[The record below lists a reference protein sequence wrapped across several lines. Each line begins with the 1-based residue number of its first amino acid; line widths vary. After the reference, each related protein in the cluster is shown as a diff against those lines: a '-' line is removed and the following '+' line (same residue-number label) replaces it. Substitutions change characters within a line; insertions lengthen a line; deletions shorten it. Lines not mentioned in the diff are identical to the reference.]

1 MKKYLLLLMFP
12 VLFNSHVLYAGSPSK
27 GNEKYLSQSY
37 VDSSIG
43 KAFYLL
49 TEATNMAG
57 VGFRQKEAIDEAR
70 RIAQNLKQLAKGDP
84 NERYV
89 LWKASELEAQ
99 LYLEEKDL
107 VLQQF
112 NKGKVSVN
120 QLISRYNL
128 EVGRVRPDFASL
140 KRLHMQISQLDD
152 TKANE
157 MASSYNKRHRAIS
170 RELLFSLEKAIMTGD
185 LKKAR
190 EELGYC
196 LRNKIYLGIS
206 DYKYSQLEKQVE
218 GLTLAVERK
227 PSIEKDLTEAREGLK
242 QNRLQT
248 AREKI
253 ASAKHYFSQIKMY
266 LPQDESAS
274 ISSNIDLTSRLLGSK
289 EDSLVQVNLSI
300 LKNKGVQAANDYL
313 KNILR
318 PAGVSRDK
326 TAYVDNAIL
335 SISSPDTSRI
345 SREIGKMA
353 ASEDYENS
361 TSSTALS
368 DLLASAKRK
377 AQQKMDSIQAIEN
390 ARLRELQIENAREDS
405 ILMITQAALRR
416 NQDSATSLSIELY
429 TLLENNK
436 ADQAKKLFSQ
446 NRPFLY
452 KYMWRDAFDILETT
466 LKQFDSSPVENVVTL
481 SYVSSA
487 PSQKTQQ
494 YTQEQ
499 ILEANQQKA
508 QQEIIKIYT
517 MLENNEVV
525 AAYNHF
531 SKIRS
536 PLQRYLEKEVFNM
549 LELTLTQAYKT
560 SSSW

>member
-1 MKKYLLLLMFP
+1 MKKYLRLFILP
-12 VLFNSHVLYAGSPSK
+12 VLFSSGLLYAGSSAK
-27 GNEKYLSQSY
+27 EKEKYLSQSY

-70 RIAQNLKQLAKGDP
+70 RIAQSLKHLAKGDP

-107 VLQQF
+107 VLQQLS
-112 NKGKVSVN
+112 KGKISVN

-140 KRLHMQISQLDD
+140 KRLHMQISQLDN

-170 RELLFSLEKAIMTGD
+170 RELLFSLEKAIMSGD

-196 LRNKIYLGIS
+196 LRNKTYLGIS
-206 DYKYSQLEKQVE
+206 DYKYNQLEKKVE

-227 PSIEKDLTEAREGLK
+227 PSIEKDLTGARDDLRK
-242 QNRLQT
+242 NRLQT
-248 AREKI
+248 ARDKI
-253 ASAKHYFSQIKMY
+253 ASAKHYFSGIKTY
-266 LPQDESAS
+266 LPQNESAS
-274 ISSNIDLTSRLLGSK
+274 ISSSIDLTSRLLSSK
-289 EDSLVQVNLSI
+289 EDSLVQINLGI
-300 LKNKGVQAANDYL
+300 LKTKGVQAANDYL
-313 KNILR
+313 KNTLR
-318 PAGVSRDK
+318 PSGVSRDK
-326 TAYVDNAIL
+326 AAYVDNAIL
-335 SISSPDTSRI
+335 SISSPDTSKI

-353 ASEDYENS
+353 ASDDYENNGN
-361 TSSTALS
+361 SSALT

-390 ARLRELQIENAREDS
+390 ARLRELQIENARQDS
-405 ILMITQAALRR
+405 ILMIAQAALRK
-416 NQDSATSLSIELY
+416 NQDSATSLSIHLY
-429 TLLENNK
+429 TLLENDK
-436 ADQAKKLFSQ
+436 ADQAKKLFNRS
-446 NRPFLY
+446 RPFLS
-452 KYMWRDAFDILETT
+452 KYMWQDGFDILEST
-466 LKQFDSSPVENVVTL
+466 LNQFDASPVEKVVTV

-487 PSQKTQQ
+487 PSQKTQ
-494 YTQEQ
+494 YSQEQ
-499 ILEANQQKA
+499 VFEANQQKA
-508 QQEIIKIYT
+508 QQEIIKLYT
-517 MLENNEVV
+517 MLENNQITE
-525 AAYNHF
+525 AYNHF

-549 LELTLTQAYKT
+549 LELTLTEAYKT

>member
-1 MKKYLLLLMFP
+1 MKKILLFFIVAVLLNSD
-12 VLFNSHVLYAGSPSK
+12 VLHAGSPAK
-27 GNEKYLSQSY
+27 ENEKYLSQSY

-49 TEATNMAG
+49 TEATSMAG

-107 VLQQF
+107 VLQQL
-112 NKGKVSVN
+112 NKGNISVN

-140 KRLHMQISQLDD
+140 KRLHMQISQLDN

-170 RELLFSLEKAIMTGD
+170 RELLFSLEKAIMSGD

-196 LRNKIYLGIS
+196 LRNKNYLGIS
-206 DYKYSQLEKQVE
+206 DYKYSQLEKKVE

-227 PSIEKDLTEAREGLK
+227 PSIEKDLTEARNDLK
-242 QNRLQT
+242 QNRLQS
-248 AREKI
+248 ARDKI
-253 ASAKHYFSQIKMY
+253 ASAKHYFSGIKMY
-266 LPQDESAS
+266 LPQDESTS
-274 ISSNIDLTSRLLGSK
+274 ISSSIELTSRLLSSK

-300 LKNKGVQAANDYL
+300 LKHKGVQAANDYL
-313 KNILR
+313 KNTLR

-326 TAYVDNAIL
+326 AAYVDNAIL
-335 SISSPDTSRI
+335 SISSPDTSKI

-353 ASEDYENS
+353 ASDDFENS
-361 TSSTALS
+361 ANSTALT

-390 ARLRELQIENAREDS
+390 ARLRELQIENARQDS
-405 ILMITQAALRR
+405 ILMVTQAALRK
-416 NQDSATSLSIELY
+416 NQDSATSLSIHLY

-436 ADQAKKLFSQ
+436 AGQAKKLFTQ

-452 KYMWRDAFDILETT
+452 KYMWRDAFDILEST
-466 LKQFDSSPVENVVTL
+466 LKQFDTSPVENVVTV
-481 SYVSSA
+481 SYVPSA
-487 PSQKTQQ
+487 PSPKTQ

-499 ILEANQQKA
+499 IFEANQQKA

-517 MLENNEVV
+517 MLENNQVV

-536 PLQRYLEKEVFNM
+536 PLQRYLDKEVFNM
-549 LELTLTQAYKT
+549 LELTLTEAYKT

>member
-1 MKKYLLLLMFP
+1 
-12 VLFNSHVLYAGSPSK
+12 
-27 GNEKYLSQSY
+27 
-37 VDSSIG
+37 
-43 KAFYLL
+43 
-49 TEATNMAG
+49 MAG
-57 VGFRQKEAIDEAR
+57 IGFRQKEAIDEAR

-107 VLQQF
+107 VLQQL

-140 KRLHMQISQLDD
+140 KRLHMQISQLDN
-152 TKANE
+152 TKADE

-170 RELLFSLEKAIMTGD
+170 RELLFSLEKAIMSGD

-206 DYKYSQLEKQVE
+206 DNKYSQLEKQVE

-227 PSIEKDLTEAREGLK
+227 PSIEKDLALAREDLK
-242 QNRLQT
+242 LNRLQS
-248 AREKI
+248 ARDKI
-253 ASAKHYFSQIKMY
+253 ASAKHYFSGIKMY

-274 ISSNIDLTSRLLGSK
+274 ISSSIDLASRLLCSK

-300 LKNKGVQAANDYL
+300 LNHKGVQAANDYL
-313 KNILR
+313 KNTLR

-326 TAYVDNAIL
+326 AAYVDNAII
-335 SISSPDTSRI
+335 SISSPDTSKI
-345 SREIGKMA
+345 SQEIGKMA
-353 ASEDYENS
+353 VSEDYDNNAN
-361 TSSTALS
+361 STALT

-390 ARLRELQIENAREDS
+390 ERLREIQIENARQDS
-405 ILMITQAALRR
+405 ILMITQAALRK
-416 NQDSATSLSIELY
+416 NQDSATSLSIHLY
-429 TLLENNK
+429 TLLENDK
-436 ADQAKKLFSQ
+436 ADQAKKLFIQ

-466 LKQFDSSPVENVVTL
+466 MKQFDSSPVENVVTV
-481 SYVSSA
+481 SYVPSST
-487 PSQKTQQ
+487 SQNAK

-517 MLENNEVV
+517 MLENNQII

-536 PLQRYLEKEVFNM
+536 PLQRYLDKEVFNM
-549 LELTLTQAYKT
+549 LELTLTEAYKT